1 MGYPRLAKPN
11 LSTTTLPAEG
21 FHDTHLSPR
30 EGDTVLVV
38 EDSRAIASLLQSN
51 IEALPDVQCELVA
64 DMAGATRLLAQY
76 AERFFVAILDLN
88 LPDAPNGE
96 VVDLV
101 QSYDI
106 PVIILTGSVDAEKR
120 QSLFRRN
127 IADYI
132 EKNHLAG
139 VWSAVALVERM
150 RANREHAV
158 LVVDDSAAQRA
169 YLCSLLHNRGYHTV
183 EAADGEEGLAM
194 LKSHEE
200 IRAVITDYNMPKM
213 DGLQMVQQ
221 MRTLRSPQ
229 DLAIIGV
236 SSATEKGILARFLK
250 SGANDFLHRPFEL
263 EELYCRID
271 QNLDMVRYIHQA
283 WDAANRD
290 FLTHL
295 YNRRYFFKHAQKI
308 HESARQG
315 KYEIVVAMVDADHFK
330 RINDTHGHDVGD
342 EALVAIASTL
352 EKIGDGRGIIA
363 RFGGEEFVCIRILKP
378 DEDPVR
384 CMQSLCVAIEEIDLM
399 APDGSRVP
407 LTVSIGATRNVDESL
422 GEMLKRADEA
432 VYQAKQQGRN
442 RVVVL

>member
-1 MGYPRLAKPN
+1 M
-11 LSTTTLPAEG
+11 
-21 FHDTHLSPR
+21 
-30 EGDTVLVV
+30 V

-51 IEALPDVQCELVA
+51 IEALPDVRCELVV
-64 DMAGATRLLAQY
+64 DMAGAAQLLAQC

-88 LPDAPNGE
+88 LPDAPDGE
-96 VVDLV
+96 VVELV
-101 QSYDI
+101 QSHDI
-106 PVIILTGSVDAEKR
+106 PVIILTGSVDFAKR
-120 QSLFRRN
+120 QNLFKRN

-132 EKNHLAG
+132 EKNQLAG
-139 VWSAVALVERM
+139 VLSAIALVERM

-183 EAADGEEGLAM
+183 EAADGEQGLAM
-194 LKSHEE
+194 LESHDE

-213 DGLQMVQQ
+213 DGMEMVRQ
-221 MRTLRSPQ
+221 MRTVRSPQ
-229 DLAIIGV
+229 ELAIIGV
-236 SSATEKGILARFLK
+236 SSAAEKGILARFLK

-315 KYEIVVAMVDADHFK
+315 KYEIVIAMIDADHFK
-330 RINDTHGHDVGD
+330 KINDTHGHDVGD

-352 EKIGDGRGIIA
+352 EKFGAGRGIIA
-363 RFGGEEFVCIRILKP
+363 RFGGEEFVCIRILKAG
-378 DEDPVR
+378 EDPLQ
-384 CMQSLCVAIEEIDLM
+384 CMQGLCAAIEEIDLQG
-399 APDGSRVP
+399 PDGSPVP
-407 LTVSIGATRNVDESL
+407 LTVSIGATRELDDSL
-422 GEMLKRADEA
+422 SEMLKRADEA

-442 RVVVL
+442 RVVML